1 MVVIQGLV
9 GESPGRKIWW

>member
-1 MVVIQGLV
+1 MVVIQGLT